1 MMAQAGRWKRRGG
14 EAASTWLMVAVILAV
29 VASIAYFNLKNA
41 SIPSDEKTLCPED
54 EKHIPHHA
62 VLLFERNRRADP
74 ETDEFNPFPAN
85 TVTEI
90 QQKIEKR
97 VLQNL
102 PTRALVEI
110 YEVNYDRDKPFVPVA
125 RFCNPGRGSH
135 FNKWTG
141 NPRLAEQRYREK
153 FLKPVQSE
161 VDRLS
166 RWSPDYR
173 YSLVDSLG
181 GVARL
186 VFSNPK
192 FEHADKSL
200 TVVSDFVVP
209 ENFAK
214 PGSIPKSFSEVD
226 MSMKLGKYEDF
237 ANARRAR
244 YDFRGAVVRMIATR
258 MAYKTIPYIQGA
270 AHVQWWGRFFT
281 SQNAKLKEFVQV
293 GE

>member
-1 MMAQAGRWKRRGG
+1 MMARAGRWKRRGG

-29 VASIAYFNLKNA
+29 VASIAYFNLTNA
-41 SIPSDEKTLCPED
+41 PIPFDEKTLCPED

-74 ETDEFNPFPAN
+74 NPFPAN

-97 VLQNL
+97 VLQSL

-110 YEVNYDRDKPFVPVA
+110 YEVNYDRDKPFVPAA
-125 RFCNPGRGSH
+125 RYCHPGSGSH
-135 FNKWTG
+135 FNKLTG

-192 FEHADKSL
+192 FEHAAKSL

-214 PGSIPKSFSEVD
+214 SGWIPKSFSEVD

-237 ANARRAR
+237 KKARRAR

-258 MAYKTIPYIQGA
+258 MAYKTIPDIQGA
-270 AHVQWWGRFFT
+270 AHVQWWECFFT
-281 SQNAKLKEFVQV
+281 SQKAKLKEFVEV
-293 GE
+293 GEYGE